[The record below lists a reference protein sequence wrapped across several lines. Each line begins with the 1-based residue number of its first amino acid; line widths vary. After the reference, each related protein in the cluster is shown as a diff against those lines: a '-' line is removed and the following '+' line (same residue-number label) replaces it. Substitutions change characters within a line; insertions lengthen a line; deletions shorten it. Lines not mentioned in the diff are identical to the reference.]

1 MISIS
6 ITPDSLSKA
15 LSDLDKYSD
24 SVKTRVKK
32 EVVRTAYAID
42 SKAKSLVRED
52 KGRLRQSI
60 HPEFTI
66 GSLNVSIPS
75 NGAVVGT
82 NVTYASDIEFGTKP
96 HTILPKNKSVLRWY
110 RNGVFYFSKSVRHPG
125 TRPYPFMNPAA
136 ESERQQFINNIV
148 TILGKMK

>member
-1 MISIS
+1 MITIG
-6 ITPDSLSKA
+6 ITPNSLNKA
-15 LSDLDKYSD
+15 FADLDKYSGL
-24 SVKTRVKK
+24 VKNRVKK

-42 SKAKSLVRED
+42 SKAKSLVRVD

-66 GSLNVSIPS
+66 GSLNVAIPN

-82 NVTYASDIEFGTKP
+82 NVEYASDIEFGTKA

-110 RNGVFYFSKSVRHPG
+110 KNGAFYFSKSVRHPG
-125 TRPYPFMNPAA
+125 TKAYPFMNPAA
-136 ESERQQFINNIV
+136 ESERQQFINSIIS
-148 TILGKMK
+148 ILGKTK